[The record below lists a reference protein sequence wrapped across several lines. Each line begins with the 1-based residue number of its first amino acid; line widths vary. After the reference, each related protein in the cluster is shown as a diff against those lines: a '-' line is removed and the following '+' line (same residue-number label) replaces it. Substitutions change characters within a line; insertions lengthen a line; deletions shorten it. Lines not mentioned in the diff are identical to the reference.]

1 VHFVEFMM
9 SVAKNRREFVLEHG
23 RQPTL
28 QELSERMGADAAHV
42 QFALDWSNTP
52 LSLDAELEE
61 GGAGLGDLVAASA
74 IDVEEEAVDSLT
86 LEEMNERLNLLDI
99 AYMDQR
105 GAVSHTAEI
114 LRRRFGLTESGEIET
129 LDDIGHDIGVS
140 RERIRQI
147 QEKALQSSVI
157 HEVFRDLDP
166 KWERDA

>member
-1 VHFVEFMM
+1 MKGKK
-9 SVAKNRREFVLEHG
+9 A
-23 RQPTL
+23 
-28 QELSERMGADAAHV
+28 
-42 QFALDWSNTP
+42 
-52 LSLDAELEE
+52 
-61 GGAGLGDLVAASA
+61 GGKVYAGKGS
-74 IDVEEEAVDSLT
+74 DVEEEAVESLT
-86 LEEMNERLNLLDI
+86 LEEMNKRLNLLDI

-105 GAVSHTAEI
+105 GAVSHTAQI

-129 LDDIGHDIGVS
+129 LDDIGQDIGVS